1 MRGLSICDSRAL
13 ELGLNSCRAWA
24 LELGCG
30 IRTQLL
36 QSLWDFPGP
45 GIELVSLAL
54 QGTFSTTGPPGKLS
68 FLFFIEA

>member
-1 MRGLSICDSRAL
+1 MRGLSICDLQAP
-13 ELGLNSCRAWA
+13 ELGLSSCRAWA

-45 GIELVSLAL
+45 GIELVSLVL
-54 QGTFSTTGPPGKLS
+54 QGTFSTTAPPGKLS
-68 FLFFIEA
+68 FLFFY